1 MKLIDLTGKQFEN
14 LTVLYR
20 GEDVLQNGKK
30 RRVRWHCR
38 CNCGNEFDVIADNL
52 KARPNM
58 TCNECA
64 IKRRADKQRID
75 VSGHKYGRLT
85 ILERIPNTRPT
96 RVECKCDCGNSYV
109 GDQADIVSGHTQS
122 CGCLQKERASES
134 NTKDWTGVISEYGVE
149 FLYQDTMNDKGQ
161 WLWRCKCGI
170 CGNEFT
176 ALPAKINN
184 DHITSCGC
192 ALQSSGERLIS
203 SILEELD
210 VQFESQYSF
219 QDCRSVNVLRF
230 DFAVFRN
237 SDLLYLIEY
246 DGKQH
251 FEPITLFGGIEGFKD
266 RQKRDSI
273 KNHYCQHN
281 QIPLLRIPYT
291 YSVEE
296 IKQKIYEYHLSVT
309 TAGCA

>member
-20 GEDVLQNGKK
+20 GDDIIKDGKK

-52 KARPNM
+52 KKRPNM

-64 IKRRADKQRID
+64 VKRRGDKQRID
-75 VSGHKYGRLT
+75 VVGNKYGRLA
-85 ILERIPNTRPT
+85 ILEIIPNTRPT
-96 RVECKCDCGNSYV
+96 KVRCKCDCGNVYIGV
-109 GDQADIVSGHTQS
+109 QTDIVTGHTHS
-122 CGCLQKERASES
+122 CGCLHKERTSES
-134 NTKDWTGVISEYGVE
+134 NTKDWTGVVSNYGVE

-161 WLWRCKCGI
+161 WLWKCKCGV

-184 DHITSCGC
+184 GHITSCGC
-192 ALQSSGERLIS
+192 ALQSSGERYIL
-203 SILEELD
+203 SILKELNASFID
-210 VQFESQYSF
+210 QYIFS
-219 QDCRSVNVLRF
+219 DCKYKQLLRF
-230 DFAVFRN
+230 DFAIFDN
-237 SDLLYLIEY
+237 NKLLYLIEY

-251 FEPITLFGGIEGFKD
+251 FEPIDWFGGLKGFEET
-266 RQKRDSI
+266 QIRDNI
-273 KNHYCQHN
+273 KNEFCQKN
-281 QIPLLRIPYT
+281 NIPLLRFPYT
-291 YSVEE
+291 LSDKE

>member
-1 MKLIDLTGKQFEN
+1 MKLIDLTGKQFKN

-20 GEDVLQNGKK
+20 GEDIVKDGKK

-52 KARPNM
+52 KKRPNM

-64 IKRRADKQRID
+64 NKRRAENNRID
-75 VSGHKYGRLT
+75 VVGNKYGRLT
-85 ILERIPNTRPT
+85 ILEVMQDAYPT
-96 RVECKCDCGNSYV
+96 KVKCRCDCGNIYI
-109 GDQADIVSGHTQS
+109 GRQADIVCGHTQS
-122 CGCLQKERASES
+122 CGCLQKDMVSES
-134 NTKDWTGVISEYGVE
+134 NTKDWTGVISEWGIE
-149 FLYQDTMNDKGQ
+149 FLHQDIMNDKGQ

-184 DHITSCGC
+184 GHITSCGC
-192 ALQSSGERLIS
+192 ALQSSGERYIAS
-203 SILEELD
+203 VLEKLNANFIE
-210 VQFESQYSF
+210 QYTFS
-219 QDCRSVNVLRF
+219 DCKYKQSLRF
-230 DFAVFRN
+230 DFAVFN
-237 SDLLYLIEY
+237 NGKLLYLIEY

-251 FEPITLFGGIEGFKD
+251 FEPIDWFGGLKGFEET
-266 RQKRDSI
+266 QIRDNI
-273 KNHYCQHN
+273 KNEFCQNHN
-281 QIPLLRIPYT
+281 IPLIRFAYT
-291 YSVEE
+291 LSDKE

>member
-20 GEDVLQNGKK
+20 GEDVIENGKK

-52 KARPNM
+52 KKRPNM

-64 IKRRADKQRID
+64 NKRRAENNRIN
-75 VSGHKYGRLT
+75 VIGNKYGRLT
-85 ILERIPNTRPT
+85 ILETIPGTHPT
-96 RVECKCDCGNSYV
+96 RVKCKCDCGNIYI
-109 GDQADIVSGHTQS
+109 GRQADIVCGHTQS
-122 CGCLQKERASES
+122 CGCLHRDATSES
-134 NTKDWTGVISEYGVE
+134 NTKDWTGVISDYGIE

-184 DHITSCGC
+184 GHITSCGC
-192 ALQSSGERLIS
+192 SLQSAGERY
-203 SILEELD
+203 ILSVLNELQAD
-210 VQFESQYSF
+210 FIEQYSF
-219 QDCRSVNVLRF
+219 SDCKYKQSLRF
-230 DFAVFRN
+230 DFAVFN
-237 SDLLYLIEY
+237 NNKLLYLIEY

-251 FEPITLFGGIEGFKD
+251 FEPINWFGGIKGFEMT
-266 RQKRDSI
+266 QIRDNI
-273 KNHYCQHN
+273 KNEFCQESN
-281 QIPLLRIPYT
+281 IPLLRFPYT
-291 YSVEE
+291 LSDKK